1 MCRIE
6 ADELSKKNLSAEKLN
21 LEMKLNNIQV
31 ENKNSVKKEQF
42 LHLTRECDAMTLL
55 TKTDLNNAAHKL
67 KECLNDLEII
77 NIQTIGDQG

>member
-6 ADELSKKNLSAEKLN
+6 VDELNKKNLTAEKLN

-42 LHLTRECDAMTLL
+42 LHLTRECDTMTLH
-55 TKTDLNNAAHKL
+55 TKTELNIVAQKL

-77 NIQTIGDQG
+77 NLQTADDQR